1 MFRQDRNCFG
11 GGLCIYAKENI
22 VSKQLNLHLDKET
35 EAMYL
40 EINTQ
45 LRKRLIVGL
54 YKPPCQNN
62 SLFLENMLKNLSRYL
77 DSSKNIVVWSFNITL
92 TDKNLQYFTDTFSLE
107 HLINEPTCFKGS
119 SSCIDLIIINR
130 KSYLKINCVTITG
143 ISDFHNLMAASLK
156 SKISNFK
163 GLP

>member
-11 GGLCIYAKENI
+11 GGLCIYVKENI
-22 VSKQLNLHLDKET
+22 ASKQLNLHLDKET

-45 LRKRLIVGL
+45 LRKWLIVGL

-77 DSSKNIVVWSFNITL
+77 DSYKNIVVRSFNLLRKTKTCNI
-92 TDKNLQYFTDTFSLE
+92 LQILSVLN
-107 HLINEPTCFKGS
+107 I
-119 SSCIDLIIINR
+119 
-130 KSYLKINCVTITG
+130 
-143 ISDFHNLMAASLK
+143 
-156 SKISNFK
+156 
-163 GLP
+163 